1 METEK
6 IKNIILDYCDGIS
19 HLEFNKSDLP
29 EMVERISG
37 ELLKS
42 TDLFAEN
49 VALRKSLA
57 ELVAL
62 YDDDQAYWDE
72 GQWYKWENA
81 QDILGY
87 AKEVN
92 HCERKTMSELQ
103 DLNEQLASSDL
114 FSEFRSML
122 KEAYDQQ
129 WDMETRGLV
138 LPSVEIFMTDEQC
151 AIWDKVMN
159 PTENDQIKS

>member
-1 METEK
+1 MNTQK
-6 IKNIILDYCDGIS
+6 TDDGT
-19 HLEFNKSDLP
+19 
-29 EMVERISG
+29 
-37 ELLKS
+37 LLKS

-62 YDDDQAYWDE
+62 YDDFMDGHENAFDSFYE

-129 WDMETRGLV
+129 WDMETRV
-138 LPSVEIFMTDEQC
+138 LPRVEIFMTDEQC

-159 PTENDQIKS
+159 PRENDQGDSQSPDQ

>member
-1 METEK
+1 MNTQK
-6 IKNIILDYCDGIS
+6 TNDGI
-19 HLEFNKSDLP
+19 
-29 EMVERISG
+29 
-37 ELLKS
+37 LLKS
-42 TDLFAEN
+42 ADLFAEN

-62 YDDDQAYWDE
+62 YDDFMDDGTKVAFDSFYE
-72 GQWYKWENA
+72 GQWDKWENA

-92 HCERKTMSELQ
+92 HCERKAMSELQ

-129 WDMETRGLV
+129 WDMETRV
-138 LPSVEIFMTDEQC
+138 LPRVEIFMTDEQC

-159 PTENDQIKS
+159 PRENDQGDSQSPDQ